1 VKILL
6 VGAAGQLGRAL
17 LPALADHEVVGLDR
31 AGLDIVD
38 LAAVRAMVG
47 AHRPAAV
54 VNAAAYTLVDRAES
68 EPDAAFRCNATGPR
82 NLALAAAEAGA
93 ALLQVSTDYVFDG
106 EASRPYHEF
115 DATNPLSVYGRSK
128 LAGEMAVR
136 ELNPRHFVVR
146 TAWLYAPAGRNFA
159 ASVRSQAAQG
169 QQPVR
174 VVTDQVGSPTFAPHL
189 AAAIAQLLPT
199 GAFGTYHLAGAGAT
213 SWHGFTLEL
222 LARLGIATAV
232 EPTTSDRFPR
242 PARRPRYAPLASL
255 QEPRILLPPWEDGVA
270 EYAALVRG

>member
-17 LPALADHEVVGLDR
+17 MPALGGHEVVALDR
-31 AGLDIVD
+31 SGLDIVD
-38 LAAVRAMVG
+38 LAAVRALV
-47 AHRPAAV
+47 AAQRPAAV

-68 EPDAAFRCNATGPR
+68 EPDAAFRGNATGPR

-93 ALLQVSTDYVFDG
+93 ALLHVSTDYVFDG

-115 DATNPLSVYGRSK
+115 DATNPLSVYGHSK

-146 TAWLYAPAGRNFA
+146 TAWLYAAAGRNFA
-159 ASVRSQAAQG
+159 ASVRSQAARG
-169 QQPVR
+169 PLR

-189 AAAIAQLLPT
+189 ATAIARLLPT

-213 SWHGFTLEL
+213 SWHGFALEL
-222 LARLGIATAV
+222 FDRLGLATV
-232 EPTTSDRFPR
+232 IEPTTSDRFPR

-255 QEPRILLPPWEDGVA
+255 QEPRILLPAWEEGVS
-270 EYAALVRG
+270 EYAALVRA